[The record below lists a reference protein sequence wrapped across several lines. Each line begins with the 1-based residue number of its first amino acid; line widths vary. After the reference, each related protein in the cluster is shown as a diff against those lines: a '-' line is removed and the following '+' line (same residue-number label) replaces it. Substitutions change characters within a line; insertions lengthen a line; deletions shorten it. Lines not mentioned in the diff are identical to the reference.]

1 LILVKNRSPFYD
13 KKKFLHR
20 SARSRDFMLAKLTG
34 QIRQIRQTDSLLW
47 LIALGHTFTH
57 WCPATFYL
65 LLPFLVKE
73 MGLTYSQAGF
83 LVTIRAATNL
93 LVNIP
98 AGMLVDIIGKKALLM
113 ALALVAT
120 GVPYFLVG
128 VSHSFFWVALFM
140 AFVGV
145 GNYLWHPAA
154 ISTLSE
160 KYPEKRG
167 YAIAIH
173 AIGPNIG
180 ESLAPLLVGILL
192 LSLSWRTVLFVNL
205 IPGVVIAFVLWKFL
219 FGKLDSRAE
228 RKKGLSTGEY
238 LAGMKKLAQ
247 NPSILLLVLVAGMR
261 SMTQQGLHTFLPI
274 YLTNDLGLSSAVA
287 GLYLSVTQTAG
298 MIGTPIAGS
307 ISDRSGRKRVLTA
320 GLFSTSIALFVLAYF
335 QLTWLFITGLALLG
349 FFLYAVRPVIWA
361 WVLDLSPKELGGSTV
376 SFFSGSQSLLSSLS
390 PVMCGFIADRWG
402 ILMAFYFLAATV
414 LIANLIVLAVREEA
428 HEAPVLAEKL
438 A

>member
-1 LILVKNRSPFYD
+1 MSIRT
-13 KKKFLHR
+13 
-20 SARSRDFMLAKLTG
+20 ALTE
-34 QIRQIRQTDSLLW
+34 QVRQMRQTDSLLW
-47 LIALGHTFTH
+47 LVALGHTFTH

-73 MGLTYSQAGF
+73 MGLSYSQAGF
-83 LVTIRAATNL
+83 LVTVRVAANL

-98 AGMLVDIIGKKALLM
+98 AGMLVDIIGKKGLLM

-128 VSHSFFWVALFM
+128 VSHNFFWVALFM

-160 KYPEKRG
+160 KYPDKRG
-167 YAIAIH
+167 FAIAIH

-180 ESLAPLLVGILL
+180 ESLAPLLVGVLL
-192 LSLSWRTVLFVNL
+192 LYLSWRNVLFLNL
-205 IPGVVIAFVLWKFL
+205 IPGIVIAFILWKFL
-219 FGKLDSRAE
+219 FGKLNSRTE
-228 RKKGLSTGEY
+228 SKKGLSAKEY
-238 LAGMKKLAQ
+238 LAGMKKMAQ
-247 NPSILLLVLVAGMR
+247 NPSILALVLVAGMR

-307 ISDRSGRKRVLTA
+307 ISDQNGRKRVLTA
-320 GLFSTSIALFVLAYF
+320 GLFSTSIVLVILAYF
-335 QLTWLFITGLALLG
+335 QLSWLFITGLAFLG

-361 WVLDLSPKELGGSTV
+361 WVLDLSPKELGGSAV

-390 PVMCGFIADRWG
+390 PVICGFIADRWG
-402 ILMAFYFLAATV
+402 ILAAFYFLAATV
-414 LIANLIVLAVREEA
+414 FVANLIVLTIHEGKREE
-428 HEAPVLAEKL
+428 PVMVEEPA
-438 A
+438 

>member
-1 LILVKNRSPFYD
+1 
-13 KKKFLHR
+13 
-20 SARSRDFMLAKLTG
+20 MLEKLRE

-83 LVTIRAATNL
+83 LVTIRAAANL

-98 AGMLVDIIGKKALLM
+98 AGMLVDIVGKKALLM
-113 ALALVAT
+113 ALALLAT

-128 VSHSFFWVALFM
+128 ISHSFFWVALFM

-160 KYPEKRG
+160 KYPDKRG

-205 IPGVVIAFVLWKFL
+205 IPGIVIAFVLWKYL
-219 FGKLDSRAE
+219 FGKLDSRTE
-228 RKKGLSTGEY
+228 RKKGISTGEY
-238 LAGMKKLAQ
+238 WAGMKRMAQ

-287 GLYLSVTQTAG
+287 GVYLSVTQTAG

-307 ISDRSGRKRVLTA
+307 LSDRSGRKRILTA
-320 GLFSTSIALFVLAYF
+320 GLFSTSVALFVLAYF

-390 PVMCGFIADRWG
+390 PVICGFIADRWG
-402 ILMAFYFLAATV
+402 ILTAFYFLAGTV

-428 HEAPVLAEKL
+428 RAVPVLAEEL

>member
-1 LILVKNRSPFYD
+1 
-13 KKKFLHR
+13 
-20 SARSRDFMLAKLTG
+20 MLAKLTG

-73 MGLTYSQAGF
+73 MGLSYSQAGF
-83 LVTIRAATNL
+83 LVTIRAAANL
-93 LVNIP
+93 VVNIP

-160 KYPEKRG
+160 KYPDKRG

-180 ESLAPLLVGILL
+180 ESLAPLLVGVLL
-192 LSLSWRTVLFVNL
+192 LSLSWRSVLFVNL
-205 IPGVVIAFVLWKFL
+205 IPGIVIAFILWKFL
-219 FGKLDSRAE
+219 FGKLTSRTETQKA
-228 RKKGLSTGEY
+228 LSVREY

-274 YLTNDLGLSSAVA
+274 YLTHDLGLSSALA
-287 GLYLSVTQTAG
+287 GLYLSITQTAG

-307 ISDRSGRKRVLTA
+307 ISDRRGRKRVLTA
-320 GLFSTSIALFVLAYF
+320 GLLSTSIALFVLAYF
-335 QLTWLFITGLALLG
+335 QLNWLFITGLAILG

-390 PVMCGFIADRWG
+390 PVICGFIADRWG
-402 ILMAFYFLAATV
+402 ILTAFYFLASTV
-414 LIANLIVLAVREEA
+414 LLANLVVLAVREEA
-428 HEAPVLAEKL
+428 REAPVLAEEL

>member
-1 LILVKNRSPFYD
+1 MAILTR
-13 KKKFLHR
+13 
-20 SARSRDFMLAKLTG
+20 LTE
-34 QIRQIRQTDSLLW
+34 QVRQMRQTDSLLW
-47 LIALGHTFTH
+47 LVALGHTFTH

-73 MGLTYSQAGF
+73 MGLSYSQAGF
-83 LVTIRAATNL
+83 LVTIRAAANL
-93 LVNIP
+93 LVNVP
-98 AGMLVDIIGKKALLM
+98 AGMLVDIIGKKGLLM
-113 ALALVAT
+113 ALALIAT

-128 VSHSFFWVALFM
+128 VSHNFFWVALFM

-160 KYPEKRG
+160 KYPGKRG
-167 YAIAIH
+167 FAIAIH

-180 ESLAPLLVGILL
+180 ESLAPLLVGVLL
-192 LSLSWRTVLFVNL
+192 LYLSWRNVLFLNL
-205 IPGVVIAFVLWKFL
+205 IPGVVIAFILWKFL
-219 FGKLDSRAE
+219 FGKLDSRTQS
-228 RKKGLSTGEY
+228 KKGLSTKEY
-238 LAGMKKLAQ
+238 LAGMKKMAQ
-247 NPSILLLVLVAGMR
+247 NPSILALVFVAGMR

-274 YLTNDLGLSSAVA
+274 YLTHDLGLSSAVA

-307 ISDRSGRKRVLTA
+307 ISDQNGRKRVLTA
-320 GLFSTSIALFVLAYF
+320 GLFSTSIVLVILAYF
-335 QLTWLFITGLALLG
+335 QLTWLFITSLAFLG

-390 PVMCGFIADRWG
+390 PVICGFIADRWG
-402 ILMAFYFLAATV
+402 ILAAFYFLAATV
-414 LIANLIVLAVREEA
+414 FVANLIVLAIREEKRG
-428 HEAPVLAEKL
+428 EAVMLEELA
-438 A
+438 

>member
-1 LILVKNRSPFYD
+1 MS
-13 KKKFLHR
+13 
-20 SARSRDFMLAKLTG
+20 
-34 QIRQIRQTDSLLW
+34 IRTALSEQVRQMRQTDSLLW
-47 LIALGHTFTH
+47 LVALGHTFTH

-73 MGLTYSQAGF
+73 MGLSYSQAGF
-83 LVTIRAATNL
+83 LVTVRVAANL

-98 AGMLVDIIGKKALLM
+98 AGMLVDIIGKKGLLM
-113 ALALVAT
+113 ALALIAT

-128 VSHSFFWVALFM
+128 VSHNFFWVALFM

-160 KYPEKRG
+160 KYPDKRG
-167 YAIAIH
+167 FAIAIH

-180 ESLAPLLVGILL
+180 ESVAPLLVGVLL
-192 LSLSWRTVLFVNL
+192 LYLSWRNVLFLNL
-205 IPGVVIAFVLWKFL
+205 IPGIVIAFILWKFL
-219 FGKLDSRAE
+219 FGKLNSRTQS
-228 RKKGLSTGEY
+228 KKGLSAKEY
-238 LAGMKKLAQ
+238 LAGMKKMAQ
-247 NPSILLLVLVAGMR
+247 NPSILALVLVAGMR

-307 ISDRSGRKRVLTA
+307 ISDQNGRKRVLTA
-320 GLFSTSIALFVLAYF
+320 GLFSTSIVLVILAYF
-335 QLTWLFITGLALLG
+335 QLAWLFITGLAFLG

-361 WVLDLSPKELGGSTV
+361 WVLDLSPKELGGSAV

-390 PVMCGFIADRWG
+390 PVICGFIADRWG
-402 ILMAFYFLAATV
+402 ILAAFYFLAGTV
-414 LIANLIVLAVREEA
+414 FVANLIVLTIHEGKREEPMMVEEPA
-428 HEAPVLAEKL
+428 
-438 A
+438 

>member
-1 LILVKNRSPFYD
+1 MPFAD
-13 KKKFLHR
+13 RIADQLR
-20 SARSRDFMLAKLTG
+20 NL
-34 QIRQIRQTDSLLW
+34 RQTDSLLW

-65 LLPFLVKE
+65 LLPYLVQE
-73 MGLTYSQAGF
+73 LGLTYSQAGF
-83 LVTIRAATNL
+83 LITIRVAANL

-98 AGMLVDIIGKKALLM
+98 AGILVDIIGKKALLM
-113 ALALVAT
+113 ALALLAT

-128 VSHSFFWVALFM
+128 VSHSFFWVVLFM

-160 KYPEKRG
+160 KFPDKRG
-167 YAIAIH
+167 FAIAIH
-173 AIGPNIG
+173 AVGPNIG
-180 ESLAPLLVGILL
+180 ESIAPLLVGVLL
-192 LSLSWRTVLFVNL
+192 LFLSWRNVLFVNL
-205 IPGVVIAFVLWKFL
+205 IPGIVIAFILWKFL
-219 FGKLDSRAE
+219 FGKLESRAQS
-228 RKKGLSTGEY
+228 KQGLDAREY
-238 LAGMKKLAQ
+238 FSGMKKMAQ

-274 YLTNDLGLSSAVA
+274 YLTHELGLSSALA
-287 GLYLSVTQTAG
+287 GLYISITQTAG

-320 GLFSTSIALFVLAYF
+320 GLFSTSVVLFILAYF
-335 QLTWLFITGLALLG
+335 RMNWLFITALAFLG

-361 WVLDLSPKELGGSTV
+361 WVLDLSPKELGGSMV

-390 PVMCGFIADRWG
+390 PVICGFIADRWG
-402 ILMAFYFLAATV
+402 ILAAFYFLAATV
-414 LIANLIVLAVREEA
+414 LIANLVVLAVREETR
-428 HEAPVLAEKL
+428 EAAMVEEPALPR
-438 A
+438 

>member
-1 LILVKNRSPFYD
+1 
-13 KKKFLHR
+13 
-20 SARSRDFMLAKLTG
+20 MLAKLTG

-83 LVTIRAATNL
+83 LVTIRAAANL

-98 AGMLVDIIGKKALLM
+98 AGMLVDIIGRKGLLM
-113 ALALVAT
+113 ALALLAT

-160 KYPEKRG
+160 KYPDKRG

-180 ESLAPLLVGILL
+180 ESLAPLLVGVLL
-192 LSLSWRTVLFVNL
+192 LSLSWRSVLFVNL
-205 IPGVVIAFVLWKFL
+205 IPGIVIAFILWKFL
-219 FGKLDSRAE
+219 FGKLTSRTETQKA
-228 RKKGLSTGEY
+228 LSAREY
-238 LAGMKKLAQ
+238 LAGMKKMAQ
-247 NPSILLLVLVAGMR
+247 NPNILLLVLAAGMR

-274 YLTNDLGLSSAVA
+274 YLTHNLGMSSALA
-287 GLYLSVTQTAG
+287 GLYLSITQTAG

-307 ISDRSGRKRVLTA
+307 ISDRRGRKRVLTA
-320 GLFSTSIALFVLAYF
+320 GLLSTSIALFVLAYF
-335 QLTWLFITGLALLG
+335 QLNWLFITGLAILG

-390 PVMCGFIADRWG
+390 PVICGFIADRWG
-402 ILMAFYFLAATV
+402 ILTAFYFLASTV
-414 LIANLIVLAVREEA
+414 LLANLIVLAVREETR
-428 HEAPVLAEKL
+428 EAPVLAEEL

>member
-1 LILVKNRSPFYD
+1 MSIRT
-13 KKKFLHR
+13 
-20 SARSRDFMLAKLTG
+20 ALTE
-34 QIRQIRQTDSLLW
+34 QVRQMRQTDSLLW
-47 LIALGHTFTH
+47 LVALGHTFTH

-73 MGLTYSQAGF
+73 MGLSYSQAGF
-83 LVTIRAATNL
+83 LVTVRVAANL

-98 AGMLVDIIGKKALLM
+98 AGMLVDIIGKKGLLM

-128 VSHSFFWVALFM
+128 VSHNFFWVALFM

-160 KYPEKRG
+160 KYPDKRG
-167 YAIAIH
+167 FAIAIH

-180 ESLAPLLVGILL
+180 ESLAPLLVGVLL
-192 LSLSWRTVLFVNL
+192 LYLSWRNVLFLNL
-205 IPGVVIAFVLWKFL
+205 IPGIVIAFILWKFL
-219 FGKLDSRAE
+219 FGKLNSRTE
-228 RKKGLSTGEY
+228 SKKGLSAKEY
-238 LAGMKKLAQ
+238 LAGMKKMAQ
-247 NPSILLLVLVAGMR
+247 NPSILALVLVAGMR

-307 ISDRSGRKRVLTA
+307 ISDQNGRKRVLTA
-320 GLFSTSIALFVLAYF
+320 GLFSTSIVLVILAYF
-335 QLTWLFITGLALLG
+335 QLSWLFITGLAFLG

-361 WVLDLSPKELGGSTV
+361 WVLDLTPKELGGSAV

-390 PVMCGFIADRWG
+390 PVICGFIADRWG
-402 ILMAFYFLAATV
+402 ILAAFYFLAATV
-414 LIANLIVLAVREEA
+414 FVANLIVLTIHEGKREEPLMVEEPA
-428 HEAPVLAEKL
+428 
-438 A
+438 

>member
-1 LILVKNRSPFYD
+1 
-13 KKKFLHR
+13 
-20 SARSRDFMLAKLTG
+20 MLEKLRE

-83 LVTIRAATNL
+83 LVTIRAAANL

-113 ALALVAT
+113 ALALLAT

-160 KYPEKRG
+160 KYPDKRG

-180 ESLAPLLVGILL
+180 ESLAPLLVGVLL

-205 IPGVVIAFVLWKFL
+205 IPGIVIAFVLWKYL
-219 FGKLDSRAE
+219 FGKLDSRTE
-228 RKKGLSTGEY
+228 RKKGISTGEY
-238 LAGMKKLAQ
+238 LAGMKRLAQ

-287 GLYLSVTQTAG
+287 GVYLSVTQTAG

-307 ISDRSGRKRVLTA
+307 LSDRSGRKRVLTA

-335 QLTWLFITGLALLG
+335 RLTWLFITGLALLG

-390 PVMCGFIADRWG
+390 PLICGFIADRWG
-402 ILMAFYFLAATV
+402 ILTAFYFLAGTV

-428 HEAPVLAEKL
+428 RAVPVLAEEL

>member
-1 LILVKNRSPFYD
+1 
-13 KKKFLHR
+13 
-20 SARSRDFMLAKLTG
+20 MLEKLSDG
-34 QIRQIRQTDSLLW
+34 IRRIRQTDSLLW

-65 LLPFLVKE
+65 LLPYLVKE
-73 MGLTYSQAGF
+73 LGLTYSQAGF
-83 LVTIRAATNL
+83 LITIRAAANL

-113 ALALVAT
+113 ALALLAT

-128 VSHSFFWVALFM
+128 VSHTFFWVALFM

-160 KYPEKRG
+160 KYPDKRG
-167 YAIAIH
+167 FAIAIH
-173 AIGPNIG
+173 AVGPNIG
-180 ESLAPLLVGILL
+180 ESLAPLVVGILL
-192 LSLSWRTVLFVNL
+192 LSLSWRSVLFLNL
-205 IPGVVIAFVLWKFL
+205 IPGIVIALVLWKFL
-219 FGKLDSRAE
+219 FARLDSRAE
-228 RKKGLSTGEY
+228 RKKGISPGEY
-238 LAGMKKLAQ
+238 LVGMKKVAQ
-247 NPSILLLVLVAGMR
+247 NPSILLLVLIAGMR

-274 YLTNDLGLSSAVA
+274 YLTNELGLSSAVA

-298 MIGTPIAGS
+298 MIGTPIAGG

-320 GLFSTSIALFVLAYF
+320 GLFSTSIALVVLAYF

-361 WVLDLSPKELGGSTV
+361 WVLDLSPKELGGSMV

-390 PVMCGFIADRWG
+390 PVICGFIADRWG
-402 ILMAFYFLAATV
+402 ILTAFYFLAATV
-414 LIANLIVLAVREEA
+414 LLANFLVLAVREQARETS
-428 HEAPVLAEKL
+428 VLAEEP

>member
-1 LILVKNRSPFYD
+1 MSIRT
-13 KKKFLHR
+13 
-20 SARSRDFMLAKLTG
+20 ALTE
-34 QIRQIRQTDSLLW
+34 QVRQMRQTDSLLW
-47 LIALGHTFTH
+47 LVALGHTFTH

-73 MGLTYSQAGF
+73 MGLSYSQAGF
-83 LVTIRAATNL
+83 LVTIRVAANL

-98 AGMLVDIIGKKALLM
+98 AGMLVDIIGKKGLLM
-113 ALALVAT
+113 ALALIAT

-128 VSHSFFWVALFM
+128 VSHNFFWVALFM

-160 KYPEKRG
+160 KYPDKRG
-167 YAIAIH
+167 FAIAIH

-180 ESLAPLLVGILL
+180 ESVAPLLVGVLL
-192 LSLSWRTVLFVNL
+192 LYLSWRNVLFLNL
-205 IPGVVIAFVLWKFL
+205 IPGIVIAFILWKFL
-219 FGKLDSRAE
+219 FGKLNSRTQS
-228 RKKGLSTGEY
+228 KKGLSAKEY
-238 LAGMKKLAQ
+238 LAGMKKMAQ
-247 NPSILLLVLVAGMR
+247 NPSILALVLVAGMR

-307 ISDRSGRKRVLTA
+307 ISDQNGRKRVLTA
-320 GLFSTSIALFVLAYF
+320 GLFSTSVVLVILAYF
-335 QLTWLFITGLALLG
+335 QLTWFFITGLAFLG

-361 WVLDLSPKELGGSTV
+361 WVLDLSPKELGGSAV

-390 PVMCGFIADRWG
+390 PRHLRLHSRPLGNPRSLLFSRRHRVCRQLDRADYSR
-402 ILMAFYFLAATV
+402 
-414 LIANLIVLAVREEA
+414 RETRRTRDG
-428 HEAPVLAEKL
+428 
-438 A
+438 

>member
-1 LILVKNRSPFYD
+1 MRIRT
-13 KKKFLHR
+13 
-20 SARSRDFMLAKLTG
+20 MLTD
-34 QIRQIRQTDSLLW
+34 QVRQMRQTDSLLW
-47 LIALGHTFTH
+47 LVALGHTFTH

-65 LLPFLVKE
+65 LLPFVVKE
-73 MGLTYSQAGF
+73 LGLSYSQAGF
-83 LVTIRAATNL
+83 LVTIRAAANL
-93 LVNIP
+93 LVNVP
-98 AGMLVDIIGKKALLM
+98 AGMLVDLIGKKGLLM

-128 VSHSFFWVALFM
+128 VSHNFFWVALFM

-160 KYPEKRG
+160 KYPDNRG
-167 YAIAIH
+167 FAIAIH

-180 ESLAPLLVGILL
+180 ESIAPLLVGVLL
-192 LSLSWRTVLFVNL
+192 LYLSWRNVLFLNL
-205 IPGVVIAFVLWKFL
+205 IPGIVIAFILWKFL
-219 FGKLDSRAE
+219 FGKLDSRTQS
-228 RKKGLSTGEY
+228 RKGLSAKEY
-238 LAGMKKLAQ
+238 LAGMKKMAQ
-247 NPSILLLVLVAGMR
+247 NPSILALVFVAGMR

-307 ISDRSGRKRVLTA
+307 ISDQSGRKRVLTA
-320 GLFSTSIALFVLAYF
+320 GLLSTSIVLVVLAYF
-335 QLTWLFITGLALLG
+335 QFTWLFITGLAFLG

-361 WVLDLSPKELGGSTV
+361 WVLDLGPKELGGSMV
-376 SFFSGSQSLLSSLS
+376 SFFSGSQSLLSSFS
-390 PVMCGFIADRWG
+390 PLICGFIADRWG
-402 ILMAFYFLAATV
+402 ILAAFYFLAGTV
-414 LIANLIVLAVREEA
+414 FVANLIVLTIREEKR
-428 HEAPVLAEKL
+428 ENSVMAEEP

>member
-1 LILVKNRSPFYD
+1 
-13 KKKFLHR
+13 
-20 SARSRDFMLAKLTG
+20 MLAKLTG

-83 LVTIRAATNL
+83 LVTIRAAANL

-98 AGMLVDIIGKKALLM
+98 AGMLVDIIGRKGLLM
-113 ALALVAT
+113 ALALLAT

-160 KYPEKRG
+160 KYPDKRG

-180 ESLAPLLVGILL
+180 ESLAPLLVGVLL
-192 LSLSWRTVLFVNL
+192 LSLSWRSVLFVNL
-205 IPGVVIAFVLWKFL
+205 IPGIVIAFILWKFL
-219 FGKLDSRAE
+219 FGKLTSRTETQKA
-228 RKKGLSTGEY
+228 LSVREY
-238 LAGMKKLAQ
+238 LAGMKKMAQ
-247 NPSILLLVLVAGMR
+247 NPNILLLVLAAGMR

-274 YLTNDLGLSSAVA
+274 YLTHNLGLSSALA
-287 GLYLSVTQTAG
+287 GLYLSITQTAG

-307 ISDRSGRKRVLTA
+307 ISDRRGRKRVLTA
-320 GLFSTSIALFVLAYF
+320 GLLSTSIALFVLAYF
-335 QLTWLFITGLALLG
+335 QLNWLFITGLAILG

-390 PVMCGFIADRWG
+390 PVICGFIADRWG
-402 ILMAFYFLAATV
+402 ILTAFYFLASTV
-414 LIANLIVLAVREEA
+414 LLANLIVLAVREETR
-428 HEAPVLAEKL
+428 EAPVLAEEL